1 MGGGALP
8 GGTMPEPDDSG
19 AGPIGPGGVAASAT
33 PPNGNLGAAPPEARY
48 GGGSGGAGPPT
59 GPPASP
65 PSASPPPSAA
75 GGDAEP
81 VEPGTMT
88 ILEHLEELRERI
100 IKAGLAIIV
109 GMIVSAIWLSG
120 RVLEW
125 LIALGLGA
133 GSGLQNINPPAVF
146 FEYLKIT
153 LFVGVAL
160 AMPVV
165 IYQAM
170 MFVLPALTPKEKR
183 YAFVIVPGSAVCFAA
198 GVAFGYYVLLP
209 TGLGF
214 LQSFA
219 GQYVAT
225 NWDISLFLGFVTTL
239 LFWMGV
245 AFQTPLVVFILVR
258 LGVVSAARLG
268 SYRKYALLVAFVIA
282 AIITPTPDPITQTL
296 VGVPLYLLYEL
307 GLLLARF
314 VK

>member
-1 MGGGALP
+1 
-8 GGTMPEPDDSG
+8 
-19 AGPIGPGGVAASAT
+19 
-33 PPNGNLGAAPPEARY
+33 
-48 GGGSGGAGPPT
+48 
-59 GPPASP
+59 
-65 PSASPPPSAA
+65 
-75 GGDAEP
+75 
-81 VEPGTMT
+81 MT
-88 ILEHLEELRERI
+88 ILEHLEELRARI
-100 IKAGLAIIV
+100 IKAGLAVIV
-109 GMIVSAIWLSG
+109 GMVISAVWLSG

-146 FEYLKIT
+146 FEYMKIT
-153 LFVGVAL
+153 VFAGVAI
-160 AMPVV
+160 AMPVI
-165 IYQAM
+165 IYQAL
-170 MFVLPALTPKEKR
+170 MFVLPALTPQEKR
-183 YAFVIVPGSAVCFAA
+183 YAFVIVPGSALCFVA

-209 TGLGF
+209 TALGF

-239 LFWMGV
+239 LFWKGV

-268 SYRKYALLVAFVIA
+268 RYRKYALLVAFVIA

-307 GLLLARF
+307 GLLLARL
-314 VK
+314 VR

>member
-1 MGGGALP
+1 
-8 GGTMPEPDDSG
+8 
-19 AGPIGPGGVAASAT
+19 
-33 PPNGNLGAAPPEARY
+33 
-48 GGGSGGAGPPT
+48 
-59 GPPASP
+59 
-65 PSASPPPSAA
+65 
-75 GGDAEP
+75 
-81 VEPGTMT
+81 MT
-88 ILEHLEELRERI
+88 ILEHLEELRARI
-100 IKAGLAIIV
+100 IKAGLAVIV
-109 GMIVSAIWLSG
+109 GMVISAVWLSG

-125 LIALGLGA
+125 LIALGLEA
-133 GSGLQNINPPAVF
+133 GSSLQNINPPAVF
-146 FEYLKIT
+146 FEYMKIT
-153 LFVGVAL
+153 VFVGAAI
-160 AMPVV
+160 AMPVI

-209 TGLGF
+209 TALGF
-214 LQSFA
+214 LQGFA

-258 LGVVSAARLG
+258 MGVVSAARLG
-268 SYRKYALLVAFVIA
+268 RYRKYALLVAFIIA

-307 GLLLARF
+307 GLLLARL
-314 VK
+314 VR